1 MKNNCQLGSAEIA
14 TNVYLHT
21 SKVSLVNTEDL
32 AHTLYTY
39 TVIISIIKFK

>member
-1 MKNNCQLGSAEIA
+1 MKSNCQLGSAEIA

-21 SKVSLVNTEDL
+21 SKVSLLNTEDL

-39 TVIISIIKFK
+39 TVMLLSI